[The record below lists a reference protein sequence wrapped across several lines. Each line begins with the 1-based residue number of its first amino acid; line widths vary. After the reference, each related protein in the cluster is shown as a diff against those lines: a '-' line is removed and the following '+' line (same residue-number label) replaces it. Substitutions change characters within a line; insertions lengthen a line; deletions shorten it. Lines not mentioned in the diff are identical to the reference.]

1 MELSQGGVV
10 AMDLKVN
17 PSLAEFFQDLV
28 SEAIRNQRVDTTTPT
43 ECYLVNLLSDF
54 LKSPPDDEPLA
65 LKLAQAVSSPDERI
79 RQLKDVGDTSL
90 YVSGFFS
97 DSLQRKL
104 VDVDYYIQMGGAAYM
119 ELARYF
125 RGNPHSAVFGDVYDE
140 LGNKFPRF
148 VDVFAEVAEET
159 MTGNLGLVQLYER
172 WLRTGSEWMERRLR
186 AQGVIPRKGDLQ

>member
-1 MELSQGGVV
+1 
-10 AMDLKVN
+10 MDLKVN
-17 PSLAEFFQDLV
+17 ASLAEFFHDRVQ
-28 SEAIRNQRVDTTTPT
+28 EAIRNQRVDTTTPT
-43 ECYLVNLLSDF
+43 ECYLVSLLADF
-54 LKSPPDDEPLA
+54 SKTPPDDEPLA
-65 LKLAQAVSSPDERI
+65 LKLAHAVSSPDERV
-79 RQLKDVGDTSL
+79 RQLKDLGDTSL

-125 RGNPHSAVFGDVYDE
+125 RGNPHSVVFGEVYDE

-159 MTGNLGLVQLYER
+159 MSSNLSLVQLYER

-186 AQGVIPRKGDLQ
+186 AQGVIPRKGDVQ

>member
-1 MELSQGGVV
+1 ME
-10 AMDLKVN
+10 LKVN
-17 PSLAEFFQDLV
+17 ESVAEFFQDLV
-28 SEAIRNQRVDTTTPT
+28 AEAIRNQKVDTTTPT
-43 ECYLVNLLSDF
+43 ECYLVSLLSDF
-54 LKSPPDDEPLA
+54 LKAPPDDEPLA
-65 LKLAQAVSSPDERI
+65 LKLAQAVNSPDERI

-125 RGNPHSAVFGDVYDE
+125 RGNQHSIVFGEVYDE
-140 LGNKFPRF
+140 LGNKFPRY

-159 MTGNLGLVQLYER
+159 MTGNHNLVQLYER

-186 AQGVIPRKGDLQ
+186 AQGVLPRKGELQ